1 LSLIR
6 MPCCENNSL
15 DSVDVLLHVQRSGDS
30 GSPLVSGSTS
40 VSSISHTSG
49 CAASYERVPP
59 LRRIFTTSAGVIVS
73 IHNRSAF
80 DKLDRLSL
88 SRALTV

>member
-1 LSLIR
+1 

-15 DSVDVLLHVQRSGDS
+15 DSVDVLLQVQRNGDS
-30 GSPLVSGSTS
+30 GSPRVSGSTS

-59 LRRIFTTSAGVIVS
+59 LRRIFTTSAGVAPARAS
-73 IHNRSAF
+73 
-80 DKLDRLSL
+80 
-88 SRALTV
+88 SRPLRTVLIAMPVARATAATPP